1 MYRTRAVLALLV
13 ALLAFAARGRAE
25 EDEPAFRGKKL
36 SDWLTM
42 LREDKDVKRR
52 RVALIAVE
60 QIGPAKSR
68 KVLPAVVTALREDPE
83 EQVREASARA
93 LGRLILRAVARR
105 EDKAEEPPRLD
116 NVRDALAAALRTDK
130 SGGVREA
137 AATALGHLGEEARTV
152 VGALA
157 LALQDKHPGTRAA
170 AAEALRKLGK
180 EAREAV
186 PELQQVVKDKN
197 AEAMTRAQAALALG
211 RVGAP
216 DALAAVPAL
225 KDVLADAKAPA
236 DVRKAAA
243 EALGELGKAAADAAP
258 ALGAALTAKTSDTP
272 LRRAAAAALDGLGPD
287 AKPALPALT
296 LALKDED
303 RFVRCQAMHAI
314 GRIGKELAPGNKE
327 VVIGLLRCLDDSVI
341 EVRVAAV
348 ETFGALGAEGL
359 GPDTKAVLD
368 RLSDAARDSNKA
380 VREAAAE
387 ALKKIK
393 GTP

>member
-1 MYRTRAVLALLV
+1 MYRTRAALALLF
-13 ALLAFAARGRAE
+13 ALLAFAAAGRAE

-36 SDWLTM
+36 TDWLTM
-42 LREDKDVKRR
+42 LRQDKEVKRR
-52 RVALIAVE
+52 RAALFAVE

-68 KVLPAVVTALREDPE
+68 QVLPAVVTALREDPA
-83 EQVREASARA
+83 EQVREAAARA
-93 LGRLILRAVARR
+93 LGRIILKAIARR
-105 EDKAEEPPRLD
+105 DDKSGEPPRLD
-116 NVRDALAAALRTDK
+116 QVRDALAAALRTDK

-137 AATALGHLGEEARTV
+137 AATALGHLGEEARAV
-152 VGALA
+152 VGVLA
-157 LALQDKHPGTRAA
+157 LALQDKHPGARAA
-170 AAEALRKLGK
+170 AAQSLRKLGK

-186 PELQQVVKDKN
+186 PELQQVVKDKK

-225 KDVLADAKAPA
+225 KDVLGDAKAPA

-243 EALGELGKAAADAAP
+243 EALGELGKDAADAAP
-258 ALGAALTAKTSDTP
+258 ALGAALTAKGSDLP
-272 LRRAAAAALDGLGPD
+272 LRRAAAAALDGLGAD

-368 RLSDAARDSNKA
+368 RLADAARDSNKA